1 MSDQILQVVNQHYT
15 FTDASLKRSVCL
27 LAFCRHFAL
36 QLQSAYLNLGDFAE
50 LTYYFVLLAVH
61 PMQSSQSPAGCEI
74 FMAREEKKN
83 PNQEKCSTITIQP

>member
-36 QLQSAYLNLGDFAE
+36 QLQSVYLNLGDFAE
-50 LTYYFVLLAVH
+50 LTSSLFGPISCASYAK
-61 PMQSSQSPAGCEI
+61 QSKPCWL
-74 FMAREEKKN
+74 
-83 PNQEKCSTITIQP
+83 